1 MAHLTVPG
9 SEKFAY
15 RPGPSDFIRS
25 RLPASLNIHDVDPS
39 RVETLDPLTY
49 EVVRHRLVAITDEM
63 GEALKRMSGSVV
75 VTDCNDFDSV
85 IMDELGDEVQVGLF
99 NMELCAS
106 MGMAVKWTLENR
118 AENPG
123 IFPGDMFLCND
134 PWVGGGIHQNDV
146 SVFAPLFWDGK
157 LFAWTAAVA
166 HQVDLGGV
174 SPGSWT
180 PRSENIFWES
190 LPTPPVKIVEDG
202 RIRAD
207 IEDVYLRRSRVP
219 KLVALD
225 LRAKI
230 GANNVA
236 HERLSALMR
245 KYGPETVKAVMKRM
259 LDDAEHRLR
268 AKLRELPDGTW
279 RAVAHQ
285 DQSRQDDRR
294 IHKIVLTMKKRG
306 DRLFFDFTGTDPQ
319 SGMINCTYAG
329 MRGGIMSTVL
339 PWLCGDIPWAPGGI
353 YRCIEIISEDGTL
366 NNCTFP
372 AGICKASVASC
383 WATQNAVT
391 ECVAAMLDTS
401 PEYRQH
407 AMSVCCGT
415 WDLALLAGVD
425 QRHNPFVTMLCDPM
439 AGGFGARTDQ
449 DGVDTGGLACIPMGR
464 VADVEMN
471 EFAFP
476 ILYLWRREE
485 IDSGGPGRFRGGVS
499 ASSCFILH
507 DTPIRSMHLVIS
519 ATGKALP
526 QAPGSA
532 GGYPAN
538 TQYDVIARNSRVRE
552 MFRQGKLPTDLHDL
566 GGSAEEIAPEFETDL
581 GWDDVY
587 YTNWQGG
594 GGYGDPLLR
603 DPERVAHDVEAR
615 KVSVQAAVEVYG
627 VAVTADG
634 SLDLEATRDLRDRL
648 RGARAATSRPLAAG
662 SDVRRSIR
670 KVDKVRYEDLRAD
683 GTVLR
688 LDDNLVSRADGLV
701 SCAHCGYVVGERGS
715 DYLCYALRR
724 EGAPSEAGPQ
734 IRGNPKLFVDE
745 SVVFRQWCCPG
756 CRVALLTEVVPADEP
771 VYRLKEV

>member
-1 MAHLTVPG
+1 MSYQPVPG

-15 RPGPSDFIRS
+15 RPASAEVLRSKIPAGLALYEVSAEARS
-25 RLPASLNIHDVDPS
+25 RV
-39 RVETLDPLTY
+39 DPLTY
-49 EVVRHRLVAITDEM
+49 EVVRHRLCAITEET

-99 NMELCAS
+99 NMQLCAS
-106 MGMAVKWTLENR
+106 MGMAVKWTLEHR
-118 AENPG
+118 SDNPG
-123 IFPGDMFLCND
+123 IAPGDMFLCND

-146 SVFAPLFWDGK
+146 SIFAPLFWQGK
-157 LFAWTAAVA
+157 LFGWTATVA

-190 LPTPPVKIVEDG
+190 LPTPPIKIVEGG
-202 RIRAD
+202 RVRAD
-207 IEDVYLRRSRVP
+207 VEDAYLRRSRVP
-219 KLVALD
+219 KLVGLD

-236 HERLSALMR
+236 QERMAALIR
-245 KYGPETVKAVMKRM
+245 KYGAETVAAVMKRM
-259 LDDAEHRLR
+259 LDDAEERLR
-268 AKLRELPDGTW
+268 AKLRELPDGCW

-294 IHKIVLTMKKRG
+294 VHKIVLAMSKRG
-306 DRLFFDFTGTDPQ
+306 DSLRFDFTGTDPQ

-353 YRCIEIISEDGTL
+353 YRCIEIVTEEGTL
-366 NNCTFP
+366 NNCSFP

-401 PEYRQH
+401 PKYRQN
-407 AMSVCCGT
+407 AMSVCCGS
-415 WDLALLAGVD
+415 WDLALLAGID
-425 QRHNPFVTMLCDPM
+425 QRAHPFVTMLCDPM
-439 AGGFGARTDQ
+439 AGGMGARTDQ

-485 IDSGGPGRFRGGVS
+485 CDSGGPGRFRGGVS

-507 DTPIRSMHLVIS
+507 DTPLKSMHLVIS
-519 ATGKALP
+519 AAGKALP
-526 QAPGSA
+526 QASGGA
-532 GGYPAN
+532 GGYPGN
-538 TQYDVIARNSRVRE
+538 TQYDVIARNSPVRA
-552 MFRQGKLPTDLHDL
+552 MMAAGRLPSDLSEL
-566 GGSAEEIAPEFETDL
+566 EGMAEEIAPEFETDL
-581 GWDDVY
+581 GWNDVY
-587 YTNWQGG
+587 YTNWQAG

-603 DPERVAHDVEAR
+603 EPTLVAGDVAER
-615 KVSVQAAVEVYG
+615 KVSPQAAAAVYG
-627 VAVTADG
+627 VALKPTGEVD
-634 SLDLEATRDLRDRL
+634 SEASRVLRAEKR
-648 RGARAATSRPLAAG
+648 RARALSTSSVSTTIFEPSTAE
-662 SDVRRSIR
+662 V
-670 KVDKVRYEDLRAD
+670 E
-683 GTVLR
+683 LR
-688 LDDNLVSRADGLV
+688 LDDNLVVTADEMV
-701 SCAHCGYVVGERGS
+701 RCAHCGYELGKRGPN
-715 DYLCYALRR
+715 LLGAAVIR
-724 EGAPSEAGPQ
+724 EGAPEEAGPQ
-734 IRGNPKLFVDE
+734 IRGRPAHFVDE
-745 SVVFRQWCCPG
+745 AIVFRQFCCPG
-756 CRVALLTEVVPADEP
+756 CYVALLTEIVPAGEQS
-771 VYRLKEV
+771 YRSKEV